1 MHVTDRG
8 LADCGCG
15 AKLNCDPFSVQNELT
30 NDVCISIDNWPSL
43 ISRPMKPI
51 IPIIRQEPFD
61 DSAWLFEL
69 KLDGFRGIAN
79 TVRGRMLSKNGHR
92 LRRFEPLLDR
102 VCEDN
107 LKIIQWIRS
116 LWRWSGQR

>member
-1 MHVTDRG
+1 M
-8 LADCGCG
+8 
-15 AKLNCDPFSVQNELT
+15 Q
-30 NDVCISIDNWPSL
+30 
-43 ISRPMKPI
+43 PI

-102 VCEDN
+102 ITGSAR
-107 LKIIQWIRS
+107 II
-116 LWRWSGQR
+116 